1 MPIRRLKSI
10 FLGISALL
18 LASLATNASAQGVT
32 TGAIGGTVSQENGTP
47 LSGAQILVVNA
58 TTGFRTG
65 GITRENGQFLVS
77 GLEVG
82 GPYTVTVRRIGYQ
95 PHTREN
101 TYVQLSQTERIAVN
115 LTPQA
120 TQISSLEIRATT
132 GEIISPTS
140 MGTKTTVTAQAL
152 ERAPSIARNL
162 VDFTRAAPQ
171 VSSSG
176 PGYSAGGMS
185 NRMNNVQIDGATER
199 DVFGLGSTGQPG
211 GQISAKAISIDAV
224 KEYQILLAPYDV
236 RQGNFGGMLLNAV
249 TKSGTN
255 KIHGSAFQY
264 YRDQD
269 YGRNVP
275 VLRATE
281 FSRKQLGF
289 TLGGPIVQDK
299 LHFFTANEWQRES
312 TPVSGPFFG
321 QPAGS
326 ATAFGWS
333 DAEITRFEAA
343 MRAKGSDAEPG
354 TAGILN
360 SPTPMNNLF
369 GRLDFQLSE
378 AHRLVARFNYTDA
391 TNDNRR
397 QTGRSATRA
406 IYSSNMHSI
415 NSIKKAP
422 VIQLFSNFKN
432 GWNNEAFFGASW
444 VRDRRL
450 PKTTFPQIFVNYSG
464 NRAIIAGSD
473 QFSQGNELDADTY
486 EFTDNLNIPYGNHSF
501 VVGTRNE
508 LVKIRNLFTQSSYG
522 VWTFSDVTAAGGCGL
537 AIACFEAGIPTGFRR
552 AFILSQGGNAYF
564 DALQTA
570 LYAQDQW
577 SVTPRVN
584 LTFGIRGDIS
594 NFLTDNTYAL
604 AIDTAYG
611 HHETP
616 TSAIQFSP
624 RVGFNW
630 DVTGDLVNQLRGGL
644 GLFVG
649 TPPYVWMENA
659 YVQNGNIITFLNCGA
674 GAGNATN
681 PAPVFNADPNAY
693 ETCADGKGS
702 KPIGDVSF
710 LDKGLKFP
718 QPMRAN
724 LAFDRVLPFNMVGTI
739 EALYSKTLN
748 QFFFVNKNLAGPQG
762 KDKFGRVTYGTI
774 AATGISTAIRPPA
787 VIAAGGTARFTTAI
801 ETSNQNKDYAYNLTG
816 QLRKRYSN
824 NWEAAVAYS
833 YGHAYDVQSFTSSTH
848 ISNWQF
854 GRTLSARQED
864 AFTGVSLFDQPHK
877 FVANGTRTFNWGR
890 ESWGSWARGLA
901 TDLTVAYAGVSGS
914 SHDYIYGGAGGRGDL
929 NADGVQG
936 NDLIYIPKDV
946 NNQDEIRFA
955 NLTVAGVVLTPAQ
968 QAAAFDALILATPC
982 LREHRGEILVR
993 NSCRLP
999 FSHNIDVS
1007 LRQNVPLLS
1016 EQRLSLQLDIFNFG
1030 NVLNKKW
1037 GQQRVSPLSG
1047 NANIPLL
1054 THTASSSADI
1064 TTAVPIVQYNFTTL
1078 DPAKSGFPE
1087 PYQVGNFT
1095 SNYWRMQLSARY
1107 TF

>member
-1 MPIRRLKSI
+1 MLKRRLTST
-10 FLGISALL
+10 LAVVGTL
-18 LASLATNASAQGVT
+18 LAAAVVTNAHAQGVT
-32 TGAIGGTVSQENGTP
+32 TGAIGGTVTQENGAP
-47 LSGAQILVVNA
+47 LMSAQVQVVNL

-65 GITRENGQFLVS
+65 GVTRENGQFLVS

-95 PHTREN
+95 PHTRQN
-101 TYVQLSQTERIAVN
+101 LYVQLSQTERITVS

-120 TQISSLEIRATT
+120 TQLSSLEIRATT
-132 GEIISPTS
+132 GEIIAPTS
-140 MGTKTTVTAQAL
+140 MGTKTTVTAEAL
-152 ERAPSIARNL
+152 ERAPTTTRNL
-162 VDFTRAAPQ
+162 VDFTKAAPQ

-176 PGYSAGGMS
+176 AGYSAGGMS

-255 KIHGSAFQY
+255 NLHGSAFEY
-264 YRDQD
+264 YRNQD
-269 YGRNVP
+269 YGRDVP
-275 VLRATE
+275 TLRATE
-281 FSRKQLGF
+281 FNRKQLGF
-289 TLGGPIVQDK
+289 TLGGPIIRDK

-312 TPVSGPFFG
+312 SPVSGPFLG

-326 ATAFGWS
+326 ATAFGFT
-333 DAEITRFEAA
+333 DADIARFDAA
-343 MRAKGSDAEPG
+343 YTAKAGAGDLG

-360 SPTPMNNLF
+360 TPTPMNNLF
-369 GRLDFQLSE
+369 GRLDFQLSD

-397 QTGRSATRA
+397 QNARTATRA
-406 IYSSNMHSI
+406 VYSSNFHSI

-432 GWNNEAFFGASW
+432 GWNNEAFLGASW
-444 VRDRRL
+444 VQDRRQ
-450 PKTTFPQIFVNYSG
+450 PKTTFPQITVNYSG
-464 NRAIIAGSD
+464 SRTIVAGAD
-473 QFSQGNELDADTY
+473 QFSQGNELDAYTY
-486 EFTDNLNIPYGNHSF
+486 EFTDNLNIPRGNHSF

-522 VWTFSDVTAAGGCGL
+522 VWTFGDITTAGGCGL

-552 AFILSQGGNAYF
+552 GFILSQDGNAYF

-577 SVTPRVN
+577 AVTPRVN
-584 LTFGIRGDIS
+584 LTFGLRGDIS
-594 NFLTDNTYAL
+594 NFLTDNSYAL

-616 TSAIQFSP
+616 TSAVQFSP
-624 RVGFNW
+624 RFGFNW
-630 DVTGDLVNQLRGGL
+630 DVTGDLINQLRGGI

-659 YVQNGNIITFLNCGA
+659 YVQNGKIITFLNCGS
-674 GAGNATN
+674 GAGNASN
-681 PAPVFNADPNAY
+681 PAPLFNADPTVY

-702 KPIGDVSF
+702 KPIGDISF
-710 LDKGLKFP
+710 LDKSLKFP

-724 LAFDRVLPFNMVGTI
+724 VAYDRVLPWNLVGTV

-748 QFFFVNKNLAGPQG
+748 QFFFVNRNLAGPQG
-762 KDKFGRVTYGTI
+762 TDKFGRTLYGTI

-787 VIAAGGTARFTTAI
+787 VVAAGGTARFTTAI
-801 ETSNQNKDYAYNLTG
+801 ETLNQNKDYAYNWTV
-816 QLRKRYSN
+816 QLRKRYAD
-824 NWEAAVAYS
+824 NWEAQVAYS
-833 YGHAYDVQSFTSSTH
+833 YGHAYDVQSFGSSTH

-854 GRTLSARQED
+854 GRTLFLPQESIY
-864 AFTGVSLFDQPHK
+864 TTVSLFDQPHK
-877 FVANGTRTFNWGR
+877 FVANATRTFNWGR
-890 ESWGSWARGLA
+890 DSWGSWARGLA
-901 TDLTVAYAGVSGS
+901 ADLTVAYSGVSGS
-914 SHDYIYGGAGGRGDL
+914 PHDYIYGGSSGRGDL

-936 NDLIYIPKDV
+936 NDLIYIPVDV

-955 NLTVAGVVLTPAQ
+955 SLTVSGQTLTPAQ
-968 QAAAFDALILATPC
+968 QAAAFDALINTTPC
-982 LREHRGEILVR
+982 LNEHRGQILPR
-993 NSCRLP
+993 NSCRQP
-999 FSHNIDVS
+999 FSHNVDVS
-1007 LRQNVPLLS
+1007 LRQSVPLLS
-1016 EQRLSLQLDIFNFG
+1016 EQRLWLQLDVFNFG
-1030 NVLNKKW
+1030 NLLNKKW

-1047 NANIPLL
+1047 NSNIPLL
-1054 THTASSSADI
+1054 THTASSSADAK
-1064 TTAVPIVQYNFTTL
+1064 TAVPVVQYNFLTL
-1078 DPAKSGFPE
+1078 DPTRSGTPD

-1107 TF
+1107 SF